1 MEEERPDQAR
11 RRLGVSR
18 LGRLGVPRLGL
29 SRSGRGLA
37 GLRRRWWLVVLGA
50 VLLAA
55 VAGALAVLL
64 MPGDH
69 RPTLAEGG
77 QVSAAYLRAWQQRDW
92 QAMARLVDRPPPDF
106 GARHQTF
113 LSGLAVTSATYTAG
127 PTTSVGGPG
136 TAFTAHLDL
145 AGLGAWEYEGRVPL
159 VLVHNT
165 WRVEWSPGVIEPAL
179 AGGGTVTRT

>member
-29 SRSGRGLA
+29 SRLGLSRLGLSRSRRLA

-50 VLLAA
+50 VLLAV

-113 LSGLAVTSATYTAG
+113 LSGLAVTSAT
-127 PTTSVGGPG
+127 
-136 TAFTAHLDL
+136 
-145 AGLGAWEYEGRVPL
+145 
-159 VLVHNT
+159 
-165 WRVEWSPGVIEPAL
+165 
-179 AGGGTVTRT
+179 